1 MNFMEAFS
9 TGQVVSFGLFMFFA
23 RGMKMWSKGMDEEFD
38 GLSPEVELILRPR
51 VARAK
56 FVANLGV
63 TLFATYYWGSLVY
76 LAFQSG
82 IWSTAGLWLSAY
94 VVGGTLALAEGFLL
108 GGVATSSG
116 LLGKLSVVACPVLA
130 VTMWFV

>member
-1 MNFMEAFS
+1 MEPFS
-9 TGQVVSFGLFMFFA
+9 TGQIVSFSLFIFFA
-23 RGMKMWSKGMDEEFD
+23 RGTKTWSQGMDEEFD
-38 GLSPEVELILRPR
+38 GLSPEAELIVRPQ

-56 FVANLGV
+56 LVANLGI

-82 IWSTAGLWLSAY
+82 IWSTAEFWLITYVAAY
-94 VVGGTLALAEGFLL
+94 TLVLAEGYVL